1 MNKNLIIALALVAGA
16 SLSTV
21 DAAKK
26 KKVVVVEQAPVV
38 EALSLN
44 NGSDSVSYV
53 AGMSATQGLVEYLL
67 QQKVDTAYMADFV
80 KGFKETVAKDANDP
94 KVKAYLMGTSIAQ
107 QLNERM
113 LPGISKEF
121 KDTPDSITANIFYKG
136 FVDGLLQDTTFF
148 NTGDAEK
155 LFRSKAEAAK
165 LARDEKLYGE
175 NRKAGE
181 DFLAENAKKDDV
193 ITLPSGLQYKVLTKG
208 SGKVPQ
214 MSDKVKVHYEGRLL
228 DGTVFDS
235 SYKRNEPTEFT
246 PTQVIKGWTEALT
259 MMPVGSKWQLY
270 IPYQLA
276 YGDRDTGKIKPY
288 SMLIFDVE
296 LLDIVKK

>member
-1 MNKNLIIALALVAGA
+1 MKRLGILALVVMASA
-16 SLSTV
+16 SLYTI

-26 KKVVVVEQAPVV
+26 KVAPKPEVPVVVPVQ
-38 EALSLN
+38 LN
-44 NGSDSVSYV
+44 NGSDSVSYA
-53 AGMSATQGLVEYLL
+53 AGLSATAGLVDYLL
-67 QQKVDTAYMADFV
+67 QQKVDTAFMADFIR
-80 KGFKETVAKDANDP
+80 GLKETVTKDPNDP
-94 KVKAYLMGTSIAQ
+94 KIKAYNMGITIGQ
-107 QLNERM
+107 QLSERM
-113 LPGISKEF
+113 LPGIKKEF
-121 KDTPDSITANIFYKG
+121 EDTSDSITANLFYKG
-136 FVDGLLQDTTFF
+136 FVDGLVQDTTFF
-148 NTGDAEK
+148 KTADAES
-155 LFRSKAEAAK
+155 LFKSKAEAAK
-165 LARDEKLYGE
+165 VARDEKLYGE

-276 YGDRDTGKIKPY
+276 YGNRDAGKIKPY

-296 LLDIVKK
+296 LLDIIKK

>member
-1 MNKNLIIALALVAGA
+1 MRRLGILALVAMA
-16 SLSTV
+16 SASFYTV

-26 KKVVVVEQAPVV
+26 KVAPKPETPVVVPVD
-38 EALSLN
+38 LKTS
-44 NGSDSVSYV
+44 SDSMSYI
-53 AGMSATQGLVEYLL
+53 AGMSATMGLVDYLL
-67 QQKVDTAYMADFV
+67 QQKVDTACMTDFV
-80 KGFKETVAKDANDP
+80 RGFKETVAKNTANP
-94 KVKAYLMGTSIAQ
+94 KVKAYLMGVSIAQ
-107 QLNERM
+107 QLNDRM
-113 LPGISKEF
+113 LPGVSKEF
-121 KDTPDSITANIFYKG
+121 KDTPDSITANLFYKG

-148 NTGDAEK
+148 KAVEAESM
-155 LFRSKAEAAK
+155 FRAKAEAAK
-165 LARDEKLYGE
+165 AARDEKLYGE

-181 DFLAENAKKDDV
+181 AFLAENAKKDGV

-208 SGKVPQ
+208 TGKVPQ
-214 MSDKVKVHYEGRLL
+214 MSDKVKVNYEGRLL

-235 SYKRNEPTEFT
+235 SYKRNEPAEFT

-270 IPYQLA
+270 IPCQLA
-276 YGDRDTGKIKPY
+276 YGDRDTGTIKPY